1 MNINRNSGA
10 PAIAGPEDSLTIL
23 RDVSHVYETLKDLR
37 KRAARVA
44 HDGGATYQALSDA
57 LGVNR
62 SSAYKLVNKDAA

>member
-1 MNINRNSGA
+1 MNTNRTSGA

-23 RDVSHVYETLKDLR
+23 RDVSHVYETLKTLR

>member
-1 MNINRNSGA
+1 MKNNHNSAA
-10 PAIAGPEDSLTIL
+10 PAIGPEDSLTIL
-23 RDVSHVYETLKDLR
+23 RDVSHVYETMKDLR

-62 SSAYKLVNKDAA
+62 SSAYNIIKRDAA

>member
-1 MNINRNSGA
+1 MNTNRNSVA

-23 RDVSHVYETLKDLR
+23 RDVSHVYATLKDLR